1 MLTCHVHKR
10 LREFS
15 VSLALELGNEPLVL
29 IGNSGCGKTTLLRML
44 AGLSQ
49 PDRGRIELNSRVL
62 VDTDGGVRPV
72 LPEHRQ
78 LGYVVQNYC
87 LFPHLSVRGNVGY
100 GLRHLDRTERA
111 RRTDEALEL
120 GGLAHLSAVFPGHL
134 SGGEQQ
140 RVAVARALARRPHLL
155 LLDEPL
161 SALDVSLRSRL
172 RGELKSLLATFGIP
186 AVVVTH
192 DYEDARSLGQRIA
205 VMERGEIVQEG
216 TADELARRP
225 ANAFVAAFT
234 GTNLVDGLAFDPW
247 RVRLSSASTSA
258 THEWQGRVADV
269 ARLGSFSRLAIVGER
284 GGALAADAM
293 AADASTPVPA
303 LGETVWASVA
313 AEDVRRVAAAVP
325 VPGATAPTPAV
336 EPAGPRRSHTGRGWR
351 QRGGFAVIGLAL
363 GGSLLATAGFRS
375 GSASAVPPGRVPLEV
390 SAAAN
395 LARVLP
401 ALAARYDQR
410 HGRVSLLANY
420 AGTQILLTQL
430 EQGQSS
436 DLFFSADLAHM
447 RQAQREGIVRH
458 YSVVSELSPVIIVP
472 RSNPAGIRSLQD
484 LGTRPVQLVIGVP
497 TVPVGAYARTIF
509 RNANAGYG
517 ANFYAQALSHVV
529 STETNTGEVTQQVA
543 SGQADAGVVYRSDI
557 GPSIAAR
564 VSIIPIPPAYEV
576 VAANYGAVVTHARHA
591 DQAQAFLAFITSPA
605 GQELQ
610 RGFGYLPLAGA
621 TAAASLGAA
630 GPTAALERRT

>member
-1 MLTCHVHKR
+1 VILGVDVGGTFTDAVLLTGERLVTGKSPTTPSDQSEGVVNAVRQTLEAAGAEAGDVERFVHGMT
-10 LREFS
+10 
-15 VSLALELGNEPLVL
+15 VGTNAL
-29 IGNSGCGKTTLLRML
+29 
-44 AGLSQ
+44 
-49 PDRGRIELNSRVL
+49 
-62 VDTDGGVRPV
+62 
-72 LPEHRQ
+72 
-78 LGYVVQNYC
+78 
-87 LFPHLSVRGNVGY
+87 
-100 GLRHLDRTERA
+100 
-111 RRTDEALEL
+111 LE
-120 GGLAHLSAVFPGHL
+120 
-134 SGGEQQ
+134 GE
-140 RVAVARALARRPHLL
+140 VAR
-155 LLDEPL
+155 
-161 SALDVSLRSRL
+161 
-172 RGELKSLLATFGIP
+172 
-186 AVVVTH
+186 
-192 DYEDARSLGQRIA
+192 
-205 VMERGEIVQEG
+205 
-216 TADELARRP
+216 TA
-225 ANAFVAAFT
+225 
-234 GTNLVDGLAFDPW
+234 
-247 RVRLSSASTSA
+247 
-258 THEWQGRVADV
+258 
-269 ARLGSFSRLAIVGER
+269 
-284 GGALAADAM
+284 
-293 AADASTPVPA
+293 
-303 LGETVWASVA
+303 
-313 AEDVRRVAAAVP
+313 
-325 VPGATAPTPAV
+325 
-336 EPAGPRRSHTGRGWR
+336 
-351 QRGGFAVIGLAL
+351 
-363 GGSLLATAGFRS
+363 LLATAGFRS